1 MKKRTLLVLV
11 ILLGCMFGTAL
22 AAENFTISEIQD
34 AEGQCEF
41 FCSIVIDDTVH
52 LLSTGRNL
60 YALDTETQQ
69 TAPVPMRNANP
80 ECEQIPKT
88 ALKFHEIAKD
98 EAVPYWLKE
107 EASLIDM
114 IFSDGKVI
122 YGVNE
127 LNGTL
132 YRVDIIGN
140 EATLH
145 AIARLD
151 FFSGVEKECMPSIR
165 SGVACN
171 GSLYLL
177 MSLAAEEAWPSVYRF
192 DMVTGT
198 RDPVKGKGTIVE
210 IARYRDGHLLL
221 LEEISDSQ
229 WQVTDFDA
237 VTGACSPLFE
247 SDKLN
252 ITSENVLGLLYDSWR
267 DRILIQADKE
277 LLTFVSET
285 SCEVVAYLPPI
296 WSYCRAI
303 GEDGL
308 LLLLK
313 DQSIYALST
322 LRKKQLS
329 KPLQVACV
337 DYLEDF
343 MDVGFAEAYPDIVVK
358 HRQVY
363 GDEVLSLLAEQITL
377 QSDEIDIFEV
387 PIGSVSQK
395 AIEKGYYKPLN
406 ASEPIREKMNTYRPF
421 FQQVAMKGSDIAGIP
436 RMAEQYILA
445 YSEYA
450 LAQLGLT
457 AADMPSSF
465 MELLDFLLVWDER
478 VGDAAQQAE
487 ITPFGDGLTN
497 EQLKVVLSN
506 TIMDQYYTLIE
517 NDASAISLYEAELAD
532 LLDKLSLVCATIPQS
547 PEKAPYVTTNERFQH
562 IQVND
567 QPSYLFS
574 VYGSFHPGRRNF
586 SNAESVSDFVPIPL
600 TLPSQ
605 NTPLLLFEGTL
616 FIINP
621 YSSQKEEAIQW
632 LTYYMNHLPAK
643 DAAVFD
649 RAAVPVESELY
660 NAMKE
665 YYTSEIVRLE
675 TRMQAAEG
683 AAKGELEAQIQAR
696 KGQLQGIEQIKWDVS
711 AQALEDYE
719 RIWAQSTVLWKDAYV
734 YADSFSKTYAA
745 YITEGMEGKTVA
757 REFFAT
763 RRMILK
769 ESR

>member
-1 MKKRTLLVLV
+1 MKKRNLLILV
-11 ILLGCMFGTAL
+11 VLLGCVLGTAL
-22 AAENFTISEIQD
+22 AAEDFTIPKIED
-34 AEGQCEF
+34 AEGYDEVF
-41 FCSIVIDDTVH
+41 RSIVVDDSVH
-52 LLSTGRNL
+52 LLSTRRNL
-60 YALDTETQQ
+60 YALNTETQQ
-69 TAPVPMRNANP
+69 ATPVPMHNANP
-80 ECEQIPKT
+80 EYEQIPET
-88 ALKFHEIAKD
+88 ALDFHEIPKD
-98 EAVPYWLKE
+98 EAVPDWLKKD
-107 EASLIDM
+107 ASLIDM
-114 IFSDGKVI
+114 LFWDGTAL

-127 LNGTL
+127 LNGAL
-132 YRVDIIGN
+132 YRVEIVEN

-329 KPLQVACV
+329 KPLQVACNE
-337 DYLEDF
+337 LEDW
-343 MDVGFAEAYPDIVVK
+343 MDQGFAEAHPNIPVK

-363 GDEVLSLLAEQITL
+363 EHEAVDLLAEQITMR
-377 QSDEIDIFEV
+377 SDEIDIFEI
-387 PIGSVSQK
+387 PIGSAAQK
-395 AIEKGYYKPLN
+395 AIEKGYYYPLN
-406 ASEPIREKMNTYRPF
+406 QSESICEKVAAYRPF
-421 FQQVAMKGSDIAGIP
+421 FQQVVMHGSAIAGVP
-436 RMAEQYILA
+436 RRTEQYTLG
-445 YSEYA
+445 YSKYA
-450 LAQLGLT
+450 LAQLGFT
-457 AADMPSSF
+457 ASDIPSSF
-465 MELLDFLLVWDER
+465 MELMDFLLEWDER

-487 ITPFGDGLTN
+487 ITPFGISN
-497 EQLKVVLSN
+497 EQLKAELFA
-506 TIMDQYYTLIE
+506 MLLDQYYLLME
-517 NDASAISLYEAELAD
+517 EDASAVPIYETELAE
-532 LLDKLSLVCATIPQS
+532 LLDKLSVVCSTIPEGIEEERTTS
-547 PEKAPYVTTNERFQH
+547 PFERFAR

-567 QPSYLFS
+567 QPSYLFNR
-574 VYGSFHPGRRNF
+574 YCSFLPGRRNF
-586 SNAESVSDFVPIPL
+586 SNAESVSDFVPIAL
-600 TLPSQ
+600 ILSSQ
-605 NTPLLLFEGTL
+605 DRPLLLFEGTL

-643 DAAVFD
+643 DAATFD
-649 RAAVPVESELY
+649 RDASPLEFEIY
-660 NAMKE
+660 ETMRE
-665 YYTSEIVRLE
+665 YYTEEIMKMESRIK
-675 TRMQAAEG
+675 AAEDP
-683 AAKGELEAQIQAR
+683 AKRTLES
-696 KGQLQGIEQIKWDVS
+696 QLQAMQETLRGLEQLKWDVS
-711 AQALEDYE
+711 TQDLEDYE
-719 RIWAQSTVLWKDAYV
+719 QMFAQNIVLWKYRESV
-734 YADSFSKTYAA
+734 SSFSKTYAA

-763 RRMILK
+763 HGMILK

>member
-1 MKKRTLLVLV
+1 MKKRNLLILV
-11 ILLGCMFGTAL
+11 VLLGCVLGTAL
-22 AAENFTISEIQD
+22 AAEDFTIPKIED
-34 AEGQCEF
+34 AEGYDEVF
-41 FCSIVIDDTVH
+41 RSIVVDDSVH
-52 LLSTGRNL
+52 LLSTRRNL
-60 YALDTETQQ
+60 YALNTETQQ
-69 TAPVPMRNANP
+69 ATPVPMHNANP
-80 ECEQIPKT
+80 EYEQIPET
-88 ALKFHEIAKD
+88 ALNFHEIPKD
-98 EAVPYWLKE
+98 EAVPDWLKKD
-107 EASLIDM
+107 ASLIDM
-114 IFSDGKVI
+114 LFWDGTAL

-127 LNGTL
+127 LNGAL
-132 YRVDIIGN
+132 YRVEIVEN

-329 KPLQVACV
+329 KPLQVACNE
-337 DYLEDF
+337 LEDW
-343 MDVGFAEAYPDIVVK
+343 MDQGFAEAHPNIPVK

-363 GDEVLSLLAEQITL
+363 EHEAVDLLAEQITMR
-377 QSDEIDIFEV
+377 SDEIDIFEI
-387 PIGSVSQK
+387 PIGSAAQK
-395 AIEKGYYKPLN
+395 AIEKGYYYPLN
-406 ASEPIREKMNTYRPF
+406 QSESICEKVAAYRPF
-421 FQQVAMKGSDIAGIP
+421 FQQVVMHGSAIAGVP
-436 RMAEQYILA
+436 RRTEQYTLG
-445 YSEYA
+445 YSKYA
-450 LAQLGLT
+450 LAQLGFT
-457 AADMPSSF
+457 ASDIPSSF
-465 MELLDFLLVWDER
+465 MELMDFLLEWDER

-487 ITPFGDGLTN
+487 ITPFGISN
-497 EQLKVVLSN
+497 EQLKAELFA
-506 TIMDQYYTLIE
+506 MLLDQYYLLME
-517 NDASAISLYEAELAD
+517 EDASAVPIYETELAE
-532 LLDKLSLVCATIPQS
+532 LLDKLSVVCSTIPEGIEEERTTS
-547 PEKAPYVTTNERFQH
+547 PFERFAR

-567 QPSYLFS
+567 PPSYLFNR
-574 VYGSFHPGRRNF
+574 YCSFLPGRRNF
-586 SNAESVSDFVPIPL
+586 SNGGSVSDFVPIAL
-600 TLPSQ
+600 ILSSQ
-605 NTPLLLFEGTL
+605 DRPLLLFEGTL

-643 DAAVFD
+643 DAATFD
-649 RAAVPVESELY
+649 RDASPLEFEIY
-660 NAMKE
+660 ETMRE
-665 YYTSEIVRLE
+665 YYTEEIMKMESRIK
-675 TRMQAAEG
+675 AAEDP
-683 AAKGELEAQIQAR
+683 AKRTLES
-696 KGQLQGIEQIKWDVS
+696 QLQAMQETLRGLEQLKWDVS
-711 AQALEDYE
+711 TQDLEDYE
-719 RIWAQSTVLWKDAYV
+719 QMFAQNIVLWKYRESV
-734 YADSFSKTYAA
+734 SSFSKTYAA
-745 YITEGMEGKTVA
+745 YITEGMEGKTVVH
-757 REFFAT
+757 EFFASHG
-763 RRMILK
+763 MILK